1 MIITNECRA
10 TNKLGLLLELTRA
23 DECLCTMIECEYDA
37 LEQVEI
43 TEETLEYLG
52 LELELKRNPDREF
65 GCCQPLFD
73 ELETLCECLANEIQ
87 NNDWIIHRNK
97 KYGYEEELKY
107 YKEEKMV
114 L

>member
-23 DECLCTMIECEYDA
+23 DEALMTLLEHEYD
-37 LEQVEI
+37 
-43 TEETLEYLG
+43 EETEMDITLDTLDYLG
-52 LELELKRNPDREF
+52 LRCELEINRKEYPHSE
-65 GCCQPLFD
+65 PLFD
-73 ELETLCECLANEIQ
+73 ELQTLCACLSEEIE

-97 KYGYEEELKY
+97 KYGYDQPLEY
-107 YKEEKMV
+107 YKEYNMV